1 MKTIENSQC
10 FQTRRLGIPDIN
22 AISHRRPSPA
32 IDGKYRKGN
41 TTKHGKPFFMNDEW
55 IHQWFFMFVR
65 ILGCWVK
72 PNTIRLYTVN
82 LPELQ
87 VKPFPRVQTPVHHA
101 TKLAQTVVQVLL
113 TTKMAPPQWPTFSV
127 GFSCHGLS
135 LFHDTKQPE
144 GRAQKEHYSSCTPR
158 FQCESPN
165 HRLGDHALLVFP
177 SDVCSFKPQIGLW
190 VPKIN
195 NTEILSQKQTSL
207 THGSNNI
214 NHLTTAQVCRIQ
226 SHKNH
231 RDPDLWIHRVD
242 IKGSDM
248 EVSKRAKMKIK
259 ICYDQPFHCIV
270 IVNPDWHYGSKC
282 ITCFVW
288 QIIQ

>member
-72 PNTIRLYTVN
+72 PNTIRLDNRFHLRT
-82 LPELQ
+82 ELQ
-87 VKPFPRVQTPVHHA
+87 VFKLGKTIPPSSNACAPRHQTGAKYCTSSAHHEDGS
-101 TKLAQTVVQVLL
+101 T
-113 TTKMAPPQWPTFSV
+113 SV
-127 GFSCHGLS
+127 ANFLSGQLSCHGRHGLS

-195 NTEILSQKQTSL
+195 NTEI
-207 THGSNNI
+207 
-214 NHLTTAQVCRIQ
+214 
-226 SHKNH
+226 
-231 RDPDLWIHRVD
+231 
-242 IKGSDM
+242 
-248 EVSKRAKMKIK
+248 
-259 ICYDQPFHCIV
+259 
-270 IVNPDWHYGSKC
+270 
-282 ITCFVW
+282 
-288 QIIQ
+288 